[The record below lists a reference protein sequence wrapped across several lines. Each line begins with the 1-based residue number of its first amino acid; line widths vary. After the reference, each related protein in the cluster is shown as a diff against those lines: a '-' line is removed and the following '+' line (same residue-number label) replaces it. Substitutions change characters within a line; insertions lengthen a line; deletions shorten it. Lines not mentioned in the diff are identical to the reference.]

1 MKNAIVIKFVNP
13 KYAENEL
20 NNIGFDASYRHH
32 AAKKNSYR
40 TIKMLNLSPQEASI
54 LKQSALALGF
64 DAAVNRGVIDCSVD
78 YSDALLTGSLVQF
91 EKLARSISRQPFR
104 LKWLSTQLAAI
115 FSNNLTALKLKNTT
129 FDWSKPYLMGIL
141 NITPDSFSDG
151 GDFFSVETA
160 LKHFKTLVDDGADI
174 IDIGAE
180 STRPGHRVLT
190 PDEELARLKPVLTE
204 LKKLNSGISI
214 SVDTR
219 NVKTAEIALELGA
232 DIIND
237 VGFSGYNKEM
247 ISFVNANN
255 VPYIVMHNQNIQ
267 NNLVDD
273 VYCSLSEI
281 LQKIT
286 APVIA
291 DIGIGFG
298 KTVEQNFELLN
309 RAEEFKS
316 LGVPLLVGHS
326 RKSFLFK
333 TFDFTRD
340 ELDEATTAISTQL
353 ISSGVNILRIHDV
366 RRHKLALN
374 VISKLTNA

>member
-1 MKNAIVIKFVNP
+1 MKNEIVIKFVDP
-13 KYAENEL
+13 KYAGKELENV
-20 NNIGFDASYRHH
+20 GFDASYRHH
-32 AAKKNSYR
+32 AVKKNSYK
-40 TIKMLNLSPQEASI
+40 TIKVLNLSPQEATI

-78 YSDALLTGSLVQF
+78 CSDAILTGSIVQF
-91 EKLARSISRQPFR
+91 ERLVESVSRQPFR
-104 LKWLSTQLAAI
+104 LKRLAKLVSDT
-115 FSNNLTALKLKNTT
+115 FSNNLPPLKLKNIT

-151 GDFFSVETA
+151 GDFFSIETA
-160 LKHFKTLVDDGADI
+160 LHHFQKLVEDGADI

-180 STRPGHRVLT
+180 STRPGHQILT
-190 PDEELARLKPVLTE
+190 VDEEISRLKPVLTE

-219 NVKTAEIALELGA
+219 NVKTAEMALDLGA
-232 DIIND
+232 DIVND

-255 VPYIVMHNQNIQ
+255 VPYIVMHNQSCQ
-267 NNLVDD
+267 NNLVDE
-273 VYCSLSEI
+273 VYCSLSEV
-281 LQKIT
+281 LKSIT
-286 APVIA
+286 APIIA

-298 KTVEQNFELLN
+298 KTIEQNFELLN
-309 RAEEFKS
+309 RAGEFKS

-340 ELDEATTAISTQL
+340 ELDEATAAISAQL
-353 ISSGVNILRIHDV
+353 ISSGVNILRVHDV
-366 RRHKLALN
+366 RRHKLSLN
-374 VISKLTNA
+374 VVSKLINS

>member
-20 NNIGFDASYRHH
+20 NNIGFDVSYRHH
-32 AAKKNSYR
+32 AVKKNSYQ
-40 TIKMLNLSPQEASI
+40 TIKVLNLSPQEASI

-78 YSDALLTGSLVQF
+78 YSDALLTGSLIQF
-91 EKLARSISRQPFR
+91 EKLASSISKQPFR
-104 LKWLSTQLAAI
+104 LKCLSTQLSAI
-115 FSNNLTALKLKNTT
+115 FSNNLAPLKLKNTT

-151 GDFFSVETA
+151 GDFFCVETA
-160 LKHFKTLVDDGADI
+160 LKHFQTLVDDGADI

-180 STRPGHRVLT
+180 STRPGHQVLT
-190 PDEELARLKPVLTE
+190 PDEELSRLKPVLTE

-219 NVKTAEIALELGA
+219 NVKTAETALELGA

-247 ISFVNANN
+247 IAFVNAND
-255 VPYIVMHNQNIQ
+255 VPYIVMHNQNVQ

-309 RAEEFKS
+309 RAKEFKS

-374 VISKLTNA
+374 VISKLTNV

>member
-20 NNIGFDASYRHH
+20 NNIGFDDSYRHH
-32 AAKKNSYR
+32 AAKKNSYK